1 MAEATVTT
9 ESGYLEMFAAFFVG
23 ASEAK
28 AHYYYIKPLQ
38 PRQTYWCIT
47 RQLPGIASGQ
57 WSW

>member
-9 ESGYLEMFAAFFVG
+9 ESGYLEISAAFFVG
-23 ASEAK
+23 AFEVEA
-28 AHYYYIKPLQ
+28 HNYSIKPLHQ
-38 PRQTYWCIT
+38 DIPDLAS